1 MSKYV
6 IAAFILVGLAG
17 CSSTPSGMVDS
28 PAPSYGYRS
37 LGGNLDATR
46 PEGQTIR
53 LVYGGQRYQNTPEAV
68 AELRRELDAR
78 AEAYRMRDLMSPTGP
93 TMWDELKIR
102 WAYETDLRRGK
113 KALAALDGQPIPV
126 VAISGDPAKPCTI
139 ELPPPRNSADA
150 DFFRA
155 LGEASFACMQG
166 NWR

>member
-6 IAAFILVGLAG
+6 IAAFILIGLAG
-17 CSSTPSGMVDS
+17 CSSTAPGMVDS
-28 PAPSYGYRS
+28 QAPSYGYRP

-53 LVYGGQRYQNTPEAV
+53 LVYGGQRYQNNPEAEAV
-68 AELRRELDAR
+68 LRSGLEAR
-78 AEAYRMRDLMSPTGP
+78 AEASRMQDLSSTGP
-93 TMWDELKIR
+93 TMWDELKTR
-102 WAYETDLRRGK
+102 WAYEADLRRGK
-113 KALAALDGQPIPV
+113 EFLAALDGQPMPV
-126 VAISGDPAKPCTI
+126 AAISADPAQPCTI

-155 LGEASFACMQG
+155 LGEATFACMQG